1 MRRNGANRALT
12 LVAMLGVA
20 VLTAGCGT
28 RTAEH
33 EEHEEEHRTG
43 PHGGAMVELS
53 PEAVR
58 ASGVLVD
65 TVGSRPIEVIVEL
78 PGEIRLNAERSVEV
92 RPTYAGRVRRLNAG
106 LGAFVRKGQPL
117 AVIYS
122 NESLSDYTIEAP
134 MSGTVVARPANPGA
148 AVDRESVLFT
158 IADLSTVWL
167 DFPIYLQ
174 QIGRIRRGQL
184 VHART
189 ETGLSGE
196 KGAAA
201 EAAGTVSYVGPVLDA
216 DTRATFGRVVLPNR
230 NGRWQPGRLV
240 TAAVVVERV
249 TVPVAAPEEAIVRAG
264 TGAGVF
270 RAESGGFELQPVTLG
285 RSDGVTT
292 EITSGLERGARIVI
306 QNAFLLQAEMEKEAG
321 GHED

>member
-1 MRRNGANRALT
+1 MKPNRAPRAIS
-12 LVAMLGVA
+12 LVVVLGIA

-28 RTAEH
+28 RAVEH
-33 EEHEEEHRTG
+33 EEHEEAHETG
-43 PHGGAMVELS
+43 AHGGPVVELS
-53 PEAVR
+53 REAIR
-58 ASGVLVD
+58 ASGILVD
-65 TVGSRPIEVIVEL
+65 SVRSHPIEVIVEL

-92 RPTYAGRVRRLNAG
+92 RPTFGGRVRSLNAG
-106 LGAFVRKGQPL
+106 LGTFVRKGQPL

-148 AVDRESVLFT
+148 AVDRESVLFAL
-158 IADLSTVWL
+158 ADLSTVWL

-174 QIGRIRRGQL
+174 HIGRIRRGQV

-189 ETGLSGE
+189 ETGPEGE
-196 KGAAA
+196 AT
-201 EAAGTVSYVGPVLDA
+201 GTVSYVGPVLDA
-216 DTRATFGRVVLPNR
+216 DTRATFGRVVLANR

-240 TAAVVVERV
+240 TAAVVLERV
-249 TVPVAAPEEAIVRAG
+249 TVPVAVPEEAIVRVG

-270 RAESGGFELQPVTLG
+270 RANAAGFELQPVTLG
-285 RSDGVTT
+285 RTDGVTT
-292 EITSGLERGARIVI
+292 EVTSGLERGAPVVTR
-306 QNAFLLQAEMEKEAG
+306 NAFLLKAELEKEAG

>member
-1 MRRNGANRALT
+1 MKPNRVKRT
-12 LVAMLGVA
+12 LSLLAVLGVA
-20 VLTAGCGT
+20 ALTAGCGT
-28 RTAEH
+28 RTVEH
-33 EEHEEEHRTG
+33 EEHEEEQKTG
-43 PHGGAMVELS
+43 SHGGTLVELS
-53 PEAVR
+53 PEAIR

-78 PGEIRLNAERSVEV
+78 PGEIQLNAERSVEV
-92 RPTYAGRVRRLNAG
+92 RPTFPGRVRSLNAG

-148 AVDRESVLFT
+148 AVDRESVLYT

-189 ETGLSGE
+189 EAGP
-196 KGAAA
+196 AD
-201 EAAGTVSYVGPVLDA
+201 EATGTVSYVGPVLDA
-216 DTRATFGRVVLPNR
+216 ETRATFGRVILPNR

-240 TAAVVVERV
+240 TAAVVLERV
-249 TVPVAAPEEAIVRAG
+249 TVPVAVPEEAIVRVG

-270 RAESGGFELQPVTLG
+270 RADSLGFELQPVTLG
-285 RSDGVTT
+285 RTDGVTT
-292 EITSGLERGARIVI
+292 EITSGLERGARIVT
-306 QNAFLLQAEMEKEAG
+306 QNAFLLKAEMEKEAG